1 MAASDDAFREA
12 VPDGECSH
20 RIVVP
25 AAMQELGCTAY
36 VRACDHLPEI
46 GRRRGCRT
54 IGGALKTRTPCL
66 LMIVI

>member
-36 VRACDHLPEI
+36 VRACDNLPEI
-46 GRRRGCRT
+46 GRRRGCT
-54 IGGALKTRTPCL
+54 IGGVLKTRTPWL
-66 LMIVI
+66 LIVI